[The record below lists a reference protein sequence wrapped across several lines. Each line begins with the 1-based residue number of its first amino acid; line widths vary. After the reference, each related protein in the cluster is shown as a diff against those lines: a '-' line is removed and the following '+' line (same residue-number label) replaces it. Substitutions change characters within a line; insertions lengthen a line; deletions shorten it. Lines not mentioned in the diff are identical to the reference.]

1 MSRWSINFTR
11 SIREDLAYFVTKHL
25 PTIPTLHANNLYNAI
40 VKANHSRD
48 YVKQNICIVNTNSGW
63 YVMIK
68 CDTEERLN
76 NVYSNIL
83 AMHKHYKEV
92 LEKLNNIKQ
101 LE

>member
-11 SIREDLAYFVTKHL
+11 SIREDLAYFITKHL
-25 PTIPTLHANNLYNAI
+25 PTIPTLYANNLYNAI
-40 VKANHSRD
+40 VKANYSHH

-76 NVYSNIL
+76 NVYNNIL